1 MKGTIYDN
9 GEKVLGVV
17 YDVKDY
23 ILRNSEEAWESEDL
37 INRLEDLDEDD
48 IVVINYDGL
57 CWTIDY
63 WKKSSLID
71 VKEDLW
77 EK

>member
-1 MKGTIYDN
+1 MKGTIFDN

-37 INRLEDLDEDD
+37 IKRLEDLDEND
-48 IVVINYDGL
+48 IVVINYEGL
-57 CWTIDY
+57 CRTLDY
-63 WKKSSLID
+63 WKKSSSIE
-71 VKEDLW
+71 VKEYL
-77 EK
+77 

>member
-1 MKGTIYDN
+1 MKGIIYDN

-23 ILRNSEEAWESEDL
+23 ILRNFEEAWESEDL
-37 INRLEDLDEDD
+37 IKRLEDLDEDD
-48 IVVINYDGL
+48 IVVLSYEEL

-63 WKKSSLID
+63 WKKSSLIE
-71 VKEDLW
+71 V
-77 EK
+77 